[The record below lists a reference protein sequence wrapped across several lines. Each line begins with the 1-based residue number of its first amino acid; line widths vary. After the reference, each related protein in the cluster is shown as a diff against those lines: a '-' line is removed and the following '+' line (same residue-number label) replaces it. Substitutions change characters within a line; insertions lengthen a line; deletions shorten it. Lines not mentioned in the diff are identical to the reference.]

1 MVGVQRKPRDVS
13 YVPVRKLASADEVG
27 DLIRCRRKE
36 LGYTQEQVASFM
48 GCSPRLIG
56 EVERG
61 RTTVAFQTLF
71 DLAQGLGID
80 FTLAVRGAR

>member
-1 MVGVQRKPRDVS
+1 MIGLKRKPRDVS
-13 YVPVRKLASADEVG
+13 YEPVRTLTAAGDIG

-36 LGYTQEQVASFM
+36 LGYTQEQVALLM

-80 FTLAVRGAR
+80 FTLKVRGK